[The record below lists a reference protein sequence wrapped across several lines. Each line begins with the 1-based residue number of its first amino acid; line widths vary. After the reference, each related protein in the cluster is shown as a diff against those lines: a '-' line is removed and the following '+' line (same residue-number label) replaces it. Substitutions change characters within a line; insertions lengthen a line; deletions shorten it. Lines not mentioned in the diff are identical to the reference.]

1 MLNNEDLKVYK
12 KGSDIYSIGMK
23 FDNFIKESNLPAMI
37 GGGKQKMHMSSLGL
51 PIGLALMN
59 SQMNNPKYHNLHDRS
74 FEGGVLKEEIYSK
87 LLQLAE
93 QRKMTNS
100 KTRKRRK
107 KKRRKTR
114 RL

>member
-1 MLNNEDLKVYK
+1 MLNNQDFTIYQ
-12 KGSDIYSIGMK
+12 KGGNVYSIGMK
-23 FDNFIKESNLPAMI
+23 FDNFIRKANLPAMI
-37 GGGKQKMHMSSLGL
+37 GGGKKMHATSLGL

-59 SQMNNPKYHNLHDRS
+59 RQIGAPKYHNLHSRS
-74 FEGGVLKEEIYSK
+74 IEGGVLKEEIYSK

-93 QRKMTNS
+93 QRPTTNS

-114 RL
+114 KL

>member
-1 MLNNEDLKVYK
+1 
-12 KGSDIYSIGMK
+12 
-23 FDNFIKESNLPAMI
+23 MI
-37 GGGKQKMHMSSLGL
+37 GGGKQKIHKSSLGL

-74 FEGGVLKEEIYSK
+74 FQGGVLKEEIYSK

-93 QRKMTNS
+93 QRTTTNS
-100 KTRKRRK
+100 KTRKKRK